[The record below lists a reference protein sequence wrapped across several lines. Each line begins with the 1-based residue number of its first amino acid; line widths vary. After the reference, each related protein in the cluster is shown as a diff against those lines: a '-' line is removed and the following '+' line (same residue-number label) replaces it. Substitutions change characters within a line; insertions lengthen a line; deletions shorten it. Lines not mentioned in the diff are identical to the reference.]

1 MRHSIA
7 FAHRFTHDFHA
18 PKSLRAPVGARFSAK
33 VRSPVYAIRTHL
45 ALEAASKF
53 AGGSHVKFAPGSQ
66 PPLRANRRPHA
77 DLSRQSR
84 KTSGGRPRV
93 TFIKSYGWRLEVST
107 EVSTISSGFFWKPA
121 HRTAYFSLG
130 GSDRSPPL
138 GKHPMNERK
147 KPRTPVVDST
157 QCGGFATPQRRGYFD
172 HALTECET
180 GMRRNQRPAG
190 VRGLFRLGHVKVGR
204 LNVSHPDRPLT
215 DSGQDLDG
223 LTGRILVGSDG
234 ALRPSRPGQLGML
247 TAIAEASRTDVAVTA
262 QATPESLTILDGAL
276 TKLLTGLDGFP

>member
-1 MRHSIA
+1 MNAGSRTSSRTI
-7 FAHRFTHDFHA
+7 FTH
-18 PKSLRAPVGARFSAK
+18 PKSPRNPCGSEIPNTGTQPGTHDRYAPGTGSRQQ
-33 VRSPVYAIRTHL
+33 VRT
-45 ALEAASKF
+45 
-53 AGGSHVKFAPGSQ
+53 GGSHDKFAPGSQ

-204 LNVSHPDRPLT
+204 LTVSYP
-215 DSGQDLDG
+215 
-223 LTGRILVGSDG
+223 
-234 ALRPSRPGQLGML
+234 
-247 TAIAEASRTDVAVTA
+247 
-262 QATPESLTILDGAL
+262 
-276 TKLLTGLDGFP
+276 